1 MKTENEPVTVSD
13 YVESL
18 IATLASCGAIEPST
32 RCRYAYAA
40 RHGAAVE
47 CEAASDMAWRMLMA
61 GDIEGAGR
69 WLERI
74 EREEV
79 VLREALEALRAGR

>member
-1 MKTENEPVTVSD
+1 
-13 YVESL
+13 
-18 IATLASCGAIEPST
+18 
-32 RCRYAYAA
+32 
-40 RHGAAVE
+40 
-47 CEAASDMAWRMLMA
+47 MLMA

>member
-1 MKTENEPVTVSD
+1 METSD
-13 YVESL
+13 
-18 IATLASCGAIEPST
+18 IDRAI
-32 RCRYAYAA
+32 
-40 RHGAAVE
+40 GAAVE
-47 CEAASDMAWRMLMA
+47 CEAASDMVWRMLMA